1 VGVKAHPS
9 LSKGNKMSIDNTRP
23 AFRILAA
30 SGFYGPD
37 DHLYV
42 EGDEIYYDGEPNE
55 EMEPL
60 NEAARTKMSA
70 YIEKLD
76 ASAKA
81 AADKAG
87 KAFVER
93 PKNLDGALALATA
106 VARSEMSIM
115 GVKKDVNIVER
126 VDSTVEETGTA
137 NPKRGRGRPR
147 LQHVA

>member
-1 VGVKAHPS
+1 
-9 LSKGNKMSIDNTRP
+9 MSIDNTRP
-23 AFRILAA
+23 AFRILSA

-37 DHLYV
+37 DHLYI
-42 EGDEIYYDGEPNE
+42 EGDEIYFDGEPNE

-60 NEAARTKMSA
+60 NEAGRQKMTT
-70 YIEKLD
+70 YLDKLD
-76 ASAKA
+76 SAAREA
-81 AADKAG
+81 AVKAG

-93 PKNLDGALALATA
+93 PRNLDGALALATA
-106 VARSEMSIM
+106 VARADMSIM

-126 VDSTVEETGTA
+126 VDATQVEETGTA